1 MNSYKHETTTR
12 VNLQFLLV
20 SIGHTGRISQI
31 RPMDRVISLNYPFGF
46 LYSRIFWHSLVYD
59 FKLIEHLDLHISRIF
74 EMQRFPLIRLCLFVT
89 GMVQL
94 LNQQALAYK
103 RENRIP
109 LSGCRGHF
117 AASGTARYVA
127 NRNESKTQDREELIV
142 EIKNVPMRPGTT
154 LVVYVTDEAVGTIKL
169 DAKQG
174 GTLKLTS
181 SFNKFVPPLDE
192 STSVVLKTVDGRMVM
207 W

>member
-1 MNSYKHETTTR
+1 
-12 VNLQFLLV
+12 
-20 SIGHTGRISQI
+20 
-31 RPMDRVISLNYPFGF
+31 
-46 LYSRIFWHSLVYD
+46 
-59 FKLIEHLDLHISRIF
+59 
-74 EMQRFPLIRLCLFVT
+74 MQRLCLIRLCLIAGFVFVFD
-89 GMVQL
+89 G
-94 LNQQALAYK
+94 QAWAYK

-127 NRNESKTQDREELIV
+127 KRSEPKTPDQEEMIV
-142 EIKNVPMRPGTT
+142 EVNNVPMRPGTI
-154 LVVYVTDEAVGTIKL
+154 LVVYVTDEVVGTIKL

-181 SFNKFVPPLDE
+181 SFNKFIPPLDE
-192 STSVVLKTVDGRMVM
+192 SSSVVLKTVDGRMVM

>member
-1 MNSYKHETTTR
+1 
-12 VNLQFLLV
+12 
-20 SIGHTGRISQI
+20 
-31 RPMDRVISLNYPFGF
+31 
-46 LYSRIFWHSLVYD
+46 
-59 FKLIEHLDLHISRIF
+59 
-74 EMQRFPLIRLCLFVT
+74 MQRFCLKMLCLIAGFI
-89 GMVQL
+89 L
-94 LNQQALAYK
+94 LFDGQAWAYK

-127 NRNESKTQDREELIV
+127 KHKEPKTPDQEEIIV
-142 EIKNVPMRPGTT
+142 EINNVPMRPGTI

-181 SFNKFVPPLDE
+181 SSNKFIPPLDE

>member
-1 MNSYKHETTTR
+1 
-12 VNLQFLLV
+12 
-20 SIGHTGRISQI
+20 
-31 RPMDRVISLNYPFGF
+31 
-46 LYSRIFWHSLVYD
+46 
-59 FKLIEHLDLHISRIF
+59 
-74 EMQRFPLIRLCLFVT
+74 MQWFCPKILCLFTAFV
-89 GMVQL
+89 L
-94 LNQQALAYK
+94 LSDGQAWAYK
-103 RENRIP
+103 RETRIP

-117 AASGTARYVA
+117 AASGTARYVSKQ
-127 NRNESKTQDREELIV
+127 NETKTPDQEDIIV
-142 EIKNVPMRPGTT
+142 EINNVPMRPGTI

-181 SFNKFVPPLDE
+181 SSKKFIPPLDE